1 MTAALARA
9 ADVLMRDY
17 MALEP
22 DETVLITADT
32 DSDEAVWQAVLQASL
47 LAGAN
52 ASVLLMPP
60 LPYQGRLADPYLT
73 PAVSAAALAAD
84 VWIDLTFPYLA
95 GSELHDQAMEGN
107 HIRYLLGA
115 DLNAG
120 GLLRLFGR
128 VDLDRYFAVHHA
140 FDALVNDAVGK
151 TVRITDN
158 AGTDVSFVLGQ
169 RGFSK
174 PRRADKPGTVLIP
187 GQCTLFPDV
196 ETVKGRIEV
205 GAIFHEYYTPL
216 AAPMTLEIDGRIRA
230 IRGGGNERFVAD
242 RALRRAGS
250 DGEYGYVIHFTH
262 GIHPT
267 ARVTG
272 DSFVEDTRARGNNAI
287 GMGMPW
293 WDPGGGENH
302 PDAVLFLHTIDID
315 GRRVVEDGAIVG
327 PESLVA
333 LTAELQPVVG

>member
-1 MTAALARA
+1 MTATVAGA

-22 DETVLITADT
+22 GETVVITADT
-32 DSDEAVWQAVLQASL
+32 DSDREVWQAIHRASL

-52 ASVLLMPP
+52 SSVMLIPP

-140 FDALVNDAVGK
+140 FDALVNDAEGK
-151 TVRITDN
+151 PVRITDGG
-158 AGTDVSFVLGQ
+158 GTDVSFTLGE

-174 PRRADKPGTVLIP
+174 PRRADKPGTVLVP
-187 GQCTLFPDV
+187 GQCTLFPEV
-196 ETVKGRIEV
+196 ESVKGRIEI
-205 GAIFHEYYTPL
+205 GAIFHEYYTSL

-230 IRGGGNERFVAD
+230 VSGGGNERTVD
-242 RALRRAGS
+242 ERA
-250 DGEYGYVIHFTH
+250 
-262 GIHPT
+262 PT
-267 ARVTG
+267 ATTATSSTSPTASIPRPGSLAARSSRTPVPRATTPSAWACRGGIPAAARTTPTPCCSCTPSTSTG
-272 DSFVEDTRARGNNAI
+272 SVSSRTAPSWALSHWW
-287 GMGMPW
+287 PW
-293 WDPGGGENH
+293 RP
-302 PDAVLFLHTIDID
+302 TCS
-315 GRRVVEDGAIVG
+315 RSS
-327 PESLVA
+327 ES
-333 LTAELQPVVG
+333 P

>member
-1 MTAALARA
+1 MTATIASA

-17 MALEP
+17 MALQP

-32 DSDEAVWQAVLQASL
+32 DSDPDVWQAVHRASL

-52 ASVLLMPP
+52 SSVLLIPP
-60 LPYQGRLADPYLT
+60 LPFQGRLADPYVT
-73 PAVSAAALAAD
+73 PAVGAAALACD

-95 GSELHDQAMEGN
+95 GSELHDQAMETK

-128 VDLDRYFAVHHA
+128 VDLDRYFAVHHG
-140 FDALVNDAVGK
+140 FDAFVNDAVGAS
-151 TVRITDN
+151 VHITDGG
-158 AGTDVSFVLGQ
+158 GTDVSFNLGQ
-169 RGFSK
+169 RGFEK
-174 PRRADKPGTVLIP
+174 PRRADKPGTVLVP
-187 GQCTLFPDV
+187 GQCTLFPEV
-196 ETVKGRIEV
+196 ESVKGRIEV
-205 GAIFHEYYTPL
+205 GAIFHEYYTALGSPL
-216 AAPMTLEIDGRIRA
+216 TLEIDGRIRA
-230 IRGGGNERFVAD
+230 ISGGGNERSVAD

-250 DGEYGYVIHFTH
+250 NGEYGYVIHFTH

-272 DSFVEDTRARGNNAI
+272 DSFIEDTRAQGNNAI

-302 PDAVLFLHTIDID
+302 PDAVLYLHTIEID
-315 GRRVVEDGAIVG
+315 GQRVVEDGAIVG
-327 PESLVA
+327 PQSLVA
-333 LTAELQPVVG
+333 LAADLHPVVG

>member
-1 MTAALARA
+1 MTATVAGA

-22 DETVLITADT
+22 GETVVITADT
-32 DSDEAVWQAVLQASL
+32 DSDPEVWQAIHRASL

-52 ASVLLMPP
+52 SSVMLIPP

-95 GSELHDQAMEGN
+95 GSELHDRAMEGN

-140 FDALVNDAVGK
+140 FDALVNDAEGK
-151 TVRITDN
+151 PVRITDGG
-158 AGTDVSFVLGQ
+158 GTDVSFTLGE

-174 PRRADKPGTVLIP
+174 PRRADKPGTVLVP
-187 GQCTLFPDV
+187 GQCTLFPEV
-196 ETVKGRIEV
+196 ESVKGRIEI
-205 GAIFHEYYTPL
+205 GAIFHEYYTSL

-230 IRGGGNERFVAD
+230 VSGGGNERTVAD

-250 DGEYGYVIHFTH
+250 DGNYGYVIHFTH

-272 DSFVEDTRARGNNAI
+272 RLVHRGHPYPGQQRHRHGNAVVGSRRRREPPRRRAVHAHHRHRRPACRR
-287 GMGMPW
+287 
-293 WDPGGGENH
+293 
-302 PDAVLFLHTIDID
+302 
-315 GRRVVEDGAIVG
+315 GRRHRG
-327 PESLVA
+327 P
-333 LTAELQPVVG
+333 

>member
-1 MTAALARA
+1 MTATVTGA

-22 DETVLITADT
+22 GETVLITADT
-32 DSDEAVWQAVLQASL
+32 DSDEVVWQAVLRASL

-52 ASVLLMPP
+52 ASVHLIPP
-60 LPYQGRLADPYLT
+60 LPYQGRLADPYVT
-73 PAVSAAALAAD
+73 PALGAAALAAD
-84 VWIDLTFPYLA
+84 VWIDFTFPYLA
-95 GSELHDQAMEGN
+95 GSELHDHAMETDR
-107 HIRYLLGA
+107 IRYLLGA
-115 DLNAG
+115 DLSAG

-128 VDLDRYFAVHHA
+128 VDLDRYFAVHHG

-151 TVRITDN
+151 SVRITDG

-169 RGFSK
+169 RGFEK

-187 GQCTLFPDV
+187 GQCTLFPEV
-196 ETVKGRIEV
+196 ESVKGHIDV
-205 GAIFHEYYTPL
+205 GAMFHEYYTRLPS
-216 AAPMTLEIDGRIRA
+216 PITLEIDGRIRA
-230 IRGGGNERFVAD
+230 ISGGGNERTVAD
-242 RALRRAGS
+242 RALRRAGK
-250 DGEYGYVIHFTH
+250 DGDYGYVIHFTH

-272 DSFVEDTRARGNNAI
+272 SSFVEDTRAIGNNAI

-302 PDAVLFLHTIDID
+302 PDAVLFMHTIDID
-315 GRRVVEDGAIVG
+315 GQRVVEDGAIVG
-327 PESLVA
+327 PEPLAA
-333 LTAELQPVVG
+333 LAADLQPLAG